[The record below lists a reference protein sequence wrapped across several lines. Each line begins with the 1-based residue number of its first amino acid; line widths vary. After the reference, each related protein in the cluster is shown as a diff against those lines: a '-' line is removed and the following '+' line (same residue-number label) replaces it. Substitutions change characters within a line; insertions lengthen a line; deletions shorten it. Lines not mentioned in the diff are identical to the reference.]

1 MPKELASNPFFSGT
15 SLALKVFAET
25 GSEQVKNMCP
35 NNTKISVFYR
45 LRGNKGKNDC
55 FHDFDIVK
63 RLD

>member
-35 NNTKISVFYR
+35 NNTKISVA
-45 LRGNKGKNDC
+45 GK
-55 FHDFDIVK
+55 
-63 RLD
+63 